1 MTSKTIHIDHDTQ
14 TNYADLTVQPVSVI
28 TALYRKVS
36 ALFVRSELA
45 KAQAGCRIKQQ
56 RQTTHRNPQDMINSL
71 AVEDKLRLGLYRWID

>member
-1 MTSKTIHIDHDTQ
+1 MNTESIHINHGTESNH
-14 TNYADLTVQPVSVI
+14 TDLTVQPVSAI

-45 KAQAGCRIKQQ
+45 KAQAGYRVKHQ
-56 RQTTHRNPQDMINSL
+56 RQTTHRNPQDMVNSL